1 MSNGD
6 EVFNE
11 SDLEPNPTERRTRWL
26 DTIDRIAALVAAAAA
41 GLWGGGLLALGVYGG
56 VEVFDALPKSLAAE
70 AQASAL
76 SSFDVVGLGCAA
88 VVLACE
94 MARSALAFRR
104 RRTVVGRVRRIA
116 ALSLAACAAY
126 LALLIAPGVLQL
138 RSAGVVPGLGAH
150 GEELARLERGGLRV
164 RQAEI
169 PLATLLMVLQMWTLR
184 SRRDDDDDAQS
195 TSGPLLP
202 GPGSVRIINEK
213 TNPKAVKRY
222 LDDAD
227 ETNDPL
233 PPS

>member
-1 MSNGD
+1 MSTGD
-6 EVFNE
+6 EVFSD
-11 SDLEPNPTERRTRWL
+11 SDLEPDPAERRARWL
-26 DTIDRIAALVAAAAA
+26 DAFDRIAAVVAAVAA

-56 VEVFDALPKSLAAE
+56 VEVFDALPQSLAAE

-104 RRTVVGRVRRIA
+104 RRTVVGRIRRIS

-150 GEELARLERGGLRV
+150 GAELARLERGGLRV

-169 PLATLLMVLQMWTLR
+169 PLAALLMVLQMWTLR
-184 SRRDDDDDAQS
+184 SRQDDEPEAES
-195 TSGPLLP
+195 ARGPLLP
-202 GPGSVRIINEK
+202 GPGKVQITGPEAK
-213 TNPKAVKRY
+213 PKVVKKY
-222 LDDAD
+222 LDDGD
-227 ETNDPL
+227 GTDDPQ